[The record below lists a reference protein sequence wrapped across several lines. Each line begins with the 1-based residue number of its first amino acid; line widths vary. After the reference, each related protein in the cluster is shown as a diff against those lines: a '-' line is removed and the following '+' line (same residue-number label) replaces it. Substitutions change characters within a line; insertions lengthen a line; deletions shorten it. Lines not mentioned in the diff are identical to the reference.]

1 MKNFF
6 GYTPKF
12 AQITVT
18 PGFNVAPATSDD
30 ASYRTFSV
38 ALNTDVS
45 MTRGR
50 HQISFGGN
58 LAHWDSNS
66 NANIFSPG
74 IFTFSG
80 TRTGLALAD
89 FLTGRLSAF
98 RQSVPNV
105 AYLRKWYTALYVAD
119 TWRLNSRWTLNYG
132 LRWEPD
138 VPETLTQG
146 QIQNYS
152 EERRAAGIRST
163 VFTKAPVGFFYPG
176 DPGYPGKSG
185 RKANWAIFAPRLGFA
200 WDVSGDGRTS
210 VRA

>member
-1 MKNFF
+1 MAIGDTWLVNPATVVSGRLAANYTDITRTGAKFFNAADLGVKNFF

-38 ALNTDVS
+38 ALNTDLS

-58 LAHWDSNS
+58 LAYWDSNS

-80 TRTGLALAD
+80 TRT
-89 FLTGRLSAF
+89 
-98 RQSVPNV
+98 
-105 AYLRKWYTALYVAD
+105 
-119 TWRLNSRWTLNYG
+119 
-132 LRWEPD
+132 
-138 VPETLTQG
+138 
-146 QIQNYS
+146 YS
-152 EERRAAGIRST
+152 
-163 VFTKAPVGFFYPG
+163 
-176 DPGYPGKSG
+176 
-185 RKANWAIFAPRLGFA
+185 
-200 WDVSGDGRTS
+200 
-210 VRA
+210 